1 MATLKENLDA
11 RVLKLQEKEMINN
24 AKDFWNE
31 LKNIFLNTS
40 TSLLAGENGY
50 TIEVIIKKDSNGS
63 VLYQLPSDKN
73 YYEFNTNCSAQS
85 VKFAADN
92 FAKAEGITVKFEKK
106 NYYSFKFTYKL

>member
-1 MATLKENLDA
+1 MTLKEKLDA
-11 RVLKLQEKEMINN
+11 RVLKLQEREMVRN

-40 TSLLAGENGY
+40 TSLLAEDEGY
-50 TIEVIIKKDSNGS
+50 TIAVIIKKDSDGT
-63 VLYQLPSDKN
+63 VLYQLPGDHN
-73 YYEFNTNCSAQS
+73 YYELETKCSAQS

-92 FAKAEGITVKFEKK
+92 FAKAEGIAAKFEKK